1 MQKRANRKK
10 IDKYLLLC
18 VSLLCLSGLCAAGCG
33 KRNVDYIGDEQ
44 ESTDVSENLSAGD
57 NAEPSLWEESF
68 AIDRENGES
77 VTVKIRAAYGSGPDT
92 SQVIGVRRVKLD
104 ESAKD
109 KIAKAALGDGASL
122 ADGVYTGDR
131 NGVPY
136 QMRIGERRIS
146 LYSADMTQIAP
157 EELKDALEI
166 HLDANS
172 GTNGCELSE
181 EEAVKIAEQFLEELG
196 FSDRTFYGSRTLVW
210 TGYMESLGENS
221 WMTQGAQ
228 NGYVLY
234 FEQTLHGESIIQLAG
249 DTNTN
254 DFWLWQEGDEYDGI
268 YDTKMHTVICVDS
281 NGIVAADIWNIYEI
295 TSIKEDISLL
305 PVDTVREILRKEIT
319 ELSDYVLEA
328 SGNMLYYWGLNSDYC
343 LLWDETGEQG
353 SYVPVWNLM
362 GGQQDLAAITVNA
375 IDGSIVTWEQK
386 NQNAIH
392 YVSEDP
398 AAED

>member
-1 MQKRANRKK
+1 MIKKVNRKK
-10 IDKYLLLC
+10 LNKYLLLSA
-18 VSLLCLSGLCAAGCG
+18 SLLCLSGLCAAGCG
-33 KRNVDYIGDEQ
+33 KKNVDYIGDEQ
-44 ESTDVSENLSAGD
+44 ESTDVPENLSAGG

-68 AIDRENGES
+68 AIDRENGEA
-77 VTVKIRAAYGSGPDT
+77 VTVRIRAAYGSGPDT

-109 KIAKAALGDGASL
+109 RIAKVALGEGASL
-122 ADGVYTGDR
+122 VDGVYTGER

-146 LYSADMTQIAP
+146 LYSADMKQIAL

-172 GTNGCELSE
+172 GTNMCELSE

-196 FSDRTFYGSRTLVW
+196 FSDRTFYDSRTLVW

-221 WMTQGAQ
+221 WRTQSAQ

-234 FEQTLHGESIIQLAG
+234 FQQTLHGESIIQLAG
-249 DTNTN
+249 DTNTY
-254 DFWLWQEGDEYDGI
+254 DFWLWQEGDEYNEIFDA
-268 YDTKMHTVICVDS
+268 KMHTVICVDS
-281 NGIVAADIWNIYEI
+281 NGVVAADIWNIYEI
-295 TSIKEDISLL
+295 TSIKEDVSLL
-305 PVDTVREILRKEIT
+305 PVETVREILRKEIT
-319 ELSDYVLEA
+319 ELDDYVLEL
-328 SGNMLYYWGLNSDYC
+328 SGNLLYYWGLNSEYC

-362 GGQQDLAAITVNA
+362 GGQQDLATITVNA
-375 IDGSIVTWEQK
+375 IDGSIVTWEQR

-392 YVSEDP
+392 YVSEDTE
-398 AAED
+398 AEE